1 MASSAGNERYGLTR
15 KDYRRMTSR
24 GRFYSD
30 AVVANSANL
39 AVVGSGVSRKLFAG
53 EDPIGGTI
61 EIRGVF
67 SIFPSSSF
75 CY

>member
-1 MASSAGNERYGLTR
+1 
-15 KDYRRMTSR
+15 MTSR

-30 AVVANSANL
+30 AVVANSAHL

>member
-1 MASSAGNERYGLTR
+1 MASAAGNERHGLTR
-15 KDYRRMTSR
+15 KDYRRITSR

-30 AVVANSANL
+30 AVVANSANW

-53 EDPIGGTI
+53 EDPIGGTS

-67 SIFPSSSF
+67 SIFPSWSL